1 MHLDVNTLFMVT
13 IYVEAILG
21 LLLLFAWAQNMAI
34 RAVCWWGFAHLIRA
48 ASVVLFGMYGTAPD
62 LITIDLA
69 NAMLFTAFAVTW
81 TGARVFDGRPVE
93 PVYLVTGAV
102 LWLLI
107 CRLPVLADAIDLRA
121 LIASG
126 IITAYTWL
134 TAYEF
139 WRGRSE
145 QLVSRWP
152 AIFMLFA
159 HGALFLLR
167 TPLVKLL
174 PWTPGNSDLFGS
186 VWLTVLSFEA
196 LLFTISIAFIL
207 LAMAKERTELRHRT
221 AAMVDPLT
229 GIANRRAFLA
239 DAGAA
244 AKRHDGNPKPSSMLL
259 IDLDNF
265 KSINDTF
272 GHALGDRVL
281 EIFTA
286 STREALRGL
295 VELATVELV
304 GKLTKTPYWTCLGVS
319 DPMKNEE
326 TRLEMFDWYHSMAG
340 TRVELIGYFQN
351 QMRRRG
357 FYDGP
362 IDGEFN
368 PAIDEAIAAYREA
381 IGLKREPVLSEE
393 FFYAF
398 LSADHSK
405 VKPPAQPAR
414 YVAPASTA
422 AAPAPAPAATPTAAA
437 AAAAAAAPTA
447 SAGAGPAP
455 APLKLSVST
464 PTHQTHFARGEAFQL
479 ALARPVEPDAV
490 RAHARRSARATVSPR
505 SALR

>member
-1 MHLDVNTLFMVT
+1 MGPPGGTRVAAAMNLDVNTLFMVT

-107 CRLPVLADAIDLRA
+107 CRLPVLANAIDLRA

-167 TPLVKLL
+167 TPLVSIL
-174 PWTPGNSDLFGS
+174 PWTPSNADMFGS

-196 LLFTISIAFIL
+196 LLFTISVAFIL

-239 DAGAA
+239 DAAA
-244 AKRHDGNPKPSSMLL
+244 LAKRHNGNPKPSSMLL
-259 IDLDNF
+259 VDLDHF

-286 STREALRGL
+286 TARQALRG
-295 VELATVELV
+295 
-304 GKLTKTPYWTCLGVS
+304 S
-319 DPMKNEE
+319 D
-326 TRLEMFDWYHSMAG
+326 
-340 TRVELIGYFQN
+340 LIG
-351 QMRRRG
+351 RLG
-357 FYDGP
+357 G
-362 IDGEFN
+362 
-368 PAIDEAIAAYREA
+368 
-381 IGLKREPVLSEE
+381 EE
-393 FFYAF
+393 FAALLYDMDQDA
-398 LSADHSK
+398 A
-405 VKPPAQPAR
+405 VG
-414 YVAPASTA
+414 VAERIRASFA
-422 AAPAPAPAATPTAAA
+422 AATGDVDGRTV
-437 AAAAAAAPTA
+437 T
-447 SAGAGPAP
+447 
-455 APLKLSVST
+455 
-464 PTHQTHFARGEAFQL
+464 
-479 ALARPVEPDAV
+479 
-490 RAHARRSARATVSPR
+490 ATVSIGVAHCDGAAFEVAELLAQADRALYFAKERGRNRVEVASLDMLLTARDAEPGR
-505 SALR
+505 MRDVAAAKSTVAKSAA